1 MAHFPKNM
9 FSIWLSHH
17 QIPCSRNPPRQGL
30 ERPGP
35 QAMTGDDKH
44 TIHNNGDWGMV
55 YGIDC
60 LPIFWWWIWWNGNLK
75 CWLDNFYWMKNLSSS
90 PFCWLNNDFKWLN
103 PRQTTPSSLTQQVP
117 LVPAIL
123 GWPTHLSHPW
133 SKKSSFVHTPGCHQT
148 WGNRRMFPLM
158 ITSGIFSASCHG
170 WQFCHGFYDATDE
183 RVVICSVN
191 YPDKKVTRSPV
202 ESGWIRLWN
211 RFHP

>member
-1 MAHFPKNM
+1 MVKSSPDEITRSHAPEIHLGRAWRGLAHKPWLGMINIPSITMVTEGWFMAL
-9 FSIWLSHH
+9 I
-17 QIPCSRNPPRQGL
+17 
-30 ERPGP
+30 
-35 QAMTGDDKH
+35 
-44 TIHNNGDWGMV
+44 V
-55 YGIDC
+55 Y
-60 LPIFWWWIWWNGNLK
+60 PFFWWWIWWNGNLK